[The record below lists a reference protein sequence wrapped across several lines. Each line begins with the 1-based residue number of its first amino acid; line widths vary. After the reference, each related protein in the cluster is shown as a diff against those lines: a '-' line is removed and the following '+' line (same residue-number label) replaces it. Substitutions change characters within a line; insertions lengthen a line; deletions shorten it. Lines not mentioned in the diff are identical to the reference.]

1 METKNILGV
10 DAGGTFTDFVL
21 IKYEESISMR
31 ALKIL
36 STPDAPEKAILQG
49 IKKLGLDSILKTG
62 DLEIIHGSTVATNA
76 VLENKLSKTALVT
89 NRGFKDLLTIG
100 RQTRP
105 ALYHLEYEPIIP
117 PVPRSLCFETGGRLG
132 ADGSEIEAL
141 SQVEL
146 EELVNEVMSQE
157 PESVAINLLFSFI
170 NPEFEI
176 ILERALLKKMPSV
189 RVSRSSTVLPVYKE
203 FERGIATWLNAAL
216 EPLISRYLVSLRDS
230 LGNPKL
236 QIMQSSGETI
246 SAGIAAKNAVNLLL
260 SGPAGGL
267 KAVQYLGKQ
276 IGEEKLI
283 SFDMGGT
290 STDVAL
296 IDGKVE
302 TTTEGSLGSY
312 PVSVPM
318 LDMQTIGAGGGSV
331 AFIDAGGLLRVG
343 PESAGARPGPACY
356 DQGGIEPTVTDAHLV
371 LGRLSEESGLAD
383 GLKLDKGLAFAA
395 IKRLSVPLK
404 LSVEEVANGI
414 IKIANE
420 HMMTAIRLIS
430 VNRGHD
436 PKDFSLMSFGGAG
449 GLHVCEIAD
458 GMRMEKAV
466 MPVYGGVL
474 SALGMLVAEQG
485 RQFVHTVNFIVDNL
499 SENEI
504 DTRFAEIFE
513 EGRQT
518 LIGEGINEE
527 ALKADYSVDCRYRG
541 QSYTLNIPWGGLP
554 RCSMRFGNL
563 HEQRYGYSL
572 QSAVEIVNLRVSVY
586 VPAINFSLSDC
597 SQTDGL
603 YNFYIREPGIDDR
616 DRELFQRE
624 VLKNGGKI
632 AGPAVISQDNS
643 TTYVA
648 PGWRAY
654 LDSIGNLLLTKS

>member
-1 METKNILGV
+1 METKIILGV
-10 DAGGTFTDFVL
+10 DTGGTFTDFVL
-21 IKYEESISMR
+21 IKYEEIISLR

-36 STPDAPEKAILQG
+36 STPDAPERAIFQG
-49 IKKLGLDSILKTG
+49 IKKLGLESTLKKG

-76 VLENKLSKTALVT
+76 VLEKKFSKTALIT

-105 ALYHLEYEPIIP
+105 ALYQLEYEPILP
-117 PVPRSLCFETGGRLG
+117 PVPLSLCFETGGRLG

-141 SQVEL
+141 SHADVED
-146 EELVNEVMSQE
+146 LVNEVMLQE

-170 NPEFEI
+170 NPEFEM
-176 ILERALLKKMPSV
+176 ILEKALLEKMPSV

-216 EPLISRYLVSLRDS
+216 EPLISRYLVSLQDS
-230 LGNPKL
+230 LDNPKL

-246 SAGIAAKNAVNLLL
+246 SAGIAAKSAVNLLL

-267 KAVQYLGKQ
+267 KAAQYLGKQ

-296 IDGKVE
+296 INRKVE
-302 TTTEGSLGSY
+302 TTTEGSLGSF

-318 LDMQTIGAGGGSV
+318 LDMQTIGAGGGSI
-331 AFIDAGGLLRVG
+331 AFIDEGGLLRVG
-343 PESAGARPGPACY
+343 PESAGASPGPACY

-371 LGRLSEESGLAD
+371 LGRLSDEFGLAG

-404 LSVEEVANGI
+404 LRVEEVANGI

-485 RQFVHTVNFIVDNL
+485 RQFVHTVNFILDNL
-499 SENEI
+499 TESEIE
-504 DTRFAEIFE
+504 TRFAEIFE

-554 RCSMRFGNL
+554 GCSMRFGNL

-597 SQTDGL
+597 SQQDGL
-603 YNFYIREPGIDDR
+603 YNFSIREPGINDKN
-616 DRELFQRE
+616 RELFQKE
-624 VLKNGGKI
+624 ALKTGGKI

>member
-1 METKNILGV
+1 
-10 DAGGTFTDFVL
+10 
-21 IKYEESISMR
+21 
-31 ALKIL
+31 
-36 STPDAPEKAILQG
+36 
-49 IKKLGLDSILKTG
+49 
-62 DLEIIHGSTVATNA
+62 
-76 VLENKLSKTALVT
+76 
-89 NRGFKDLLTIG
+89 
-100 RQTRP
+100 
-105 ALYHLEYEPIIP
+105 
-117 PVPRSLCFETGGRLG
+117 
-132 ADGSEIEAL
+132 
-141 SQVEL
+141 
-146 EELVNEVMSQE
+146 
-157 PESVAINLLFSFI
+157 
-170 NPEFEI
+170 
-176 ILERALLKKMPSV
+176 
-189 RVSRSSTVLPVYKE
+189 
-203 FERGIATWLNAAL
+203 
-216 EPLISRYLVSLRDS
+216 
-230 LGNPKL
+230 
-236 QIMQSSGETI
+236 MQSSGETI
-246 SAGIAAKNAVNLLL
+246 SAGIAAKSAVNLLL

-312 PVSVPM
+312 PVGVPM

-331 AFIDAGGLLRVG
+331 AFVDAGGLLRVG

-356 DQGGIEPTVTDAHLV
+356 DQGGIEPTVTDAHVV
-371 LGRLSEESGLAD
+371 LGRLSEESGLAG

-485 RQFVHTVNFIVDNL
+485 RQFVHTVNFILDNL

-504 DTRFAEIFE
+504 ETRFAEIFE

-527 ALKADYSVDCRYRG
+527 ALKADYSADCRYRG
-541 QSYTLNIPWGGLP
+541 QSYTLNIPWDGLP

-603 YNFYIREPGIDDR
+603 YNFCIREPGIDDR

-624 VLKNGGKI
+624 ALKNGGRI
-632 AGPAVISQDNS
+632 AGPAVISHDNS